1 MEGIY
6 TVKDKKGIHLN
17 IFTQESD
24 NIAIRNFSDAINDK
38 NSILNK
44 HPYDMELWR
53 LGSWD
58 KRTGTLKE
66 EQATYLASGKDF
78 AKENNTITELD
89 KETLTKV
96 LKELEKLEAE
106 QERERAAFTE
116 IKSHVNIINE
126 KYDNTRLELQEL
138 NRVAK
143 KKRR

>member
-78 AKENNTITELD
+78 AKENNTIT
-89 KETLTKV
+89 
-96 LKELEKLEAE
+96 
-106 QERERAAFTE
+106 
-116 IKSHVNIINE
+116 
-126 KYDNTRLELQEL
+126 
-138 NRVAK
+138 
-143 KKRR
+143 